1 MAITASGIGSG
12 LDVNSIISQLMTL
25 ERRPI
30 TLLDKQEASYKA
42 KLSAFGTIKSALAAL
57 QAAAKALAS
66 PAKFASFQATVADA
80 TVLNAAAGP
89 SAAAGSYSVQV
100 HTLAQNQK
108 LVAVG
113 QVSDTAV
120 MGTGGTTTLTFEF
133 GAIAGT
139 LDPATGK
146 YSGATFTPGTASA
159 QTVTIDA
166 ANNTLQGIRDAIN
179 AANIGVTASI
189 INDGSATP
197 YRLVLTS
204 NNSGVESSMRIAV
217 SADPDIAALLAHDP
231 AGSQALS
238 ERATASDASFSIDG
252 IAITKPSNTVADAIG
267 GVTLTLL
274 KPNSSTTFNVA
285 SDTAAIQEK
294 VDAFVKAY
302 NDLSKALRDAT
313 AADPTAGTSSA
324 LTGDSTVRSIQSQM
338 RQILT
343 GALAGT
349 TGALT
354 RLADVGIAF
363 QRDGTLAVDATKL
376 TEALADPTKRVGE
389 LFVKGTAVTGFAAQI
404 DIRIEAMLSTDGLVA
419 SRTDGIND
427 SIRDIGKRRER
438 IEARLVQIEA
448 RYRAQFTALDTMIA
462 SMNKTS
468 EFLQQQ
474 LANLPK
480 IQAQGGN

>member
-1 MAITASGIGSG
+1 
-12 LDVNSIISQLMTL
+12 MTVHVPL
-25 ERRPI
+25 VHP
-30 TLLDKQEASYKA
+30 LY
-42 KLSAFGTIKSALAAL
+42 
-57 QAAAKALAS
+57 AAKALAT
-66 PAKFASFQATVADA
+66 PAKFASFKATVADA
-80 TVLNAAAGP
+80 TVLGAAASP
-89 SAAAGSYSVQV
+89 TAAAGSYSVQV
-100 HTLAQNQK
+100 QTLAQNQK
-108 LVAVG
+108 LVATG
-113 QVSDTAV
+113 QASDTAV
-120 MGTGGTTTLTFEF
+120 IGTGTSTTLTIEF
-133 GAIAGT
+133 GTTAGT
-139 LDPATGK
+139 LDPVTGK
-146 YSGATFTPGTASA
+146 YSGATFTPGTAA
-159 QTVTIDA
+159 PQTVTIDA

-179 AANIGVTASI
+179 AANVGVTASI

-204 NNSGVESSMRIAV
+204 NNSGAQNSMRIAV
-217 SADPDIAALLAHDP
+217 SGNPDIASLLAHDP
-231 AGSQALS
+231 AGTQALS
-238 ERATASDASFSIDG
+238 ERATASDATFSVDG

-294 VDAFVKAY
+294 IDAFVKAY
-302 NDLSKALRDAT
+302 NDLSKALRDAS
-313 AADPTAGTSSA
+313 AAEPTAGTSSA

-349 TGALT
+349 TSGLT

-363 QRDGTLAVDATKL
+363 QRGGTLAVDAAKL

-389 LFVKGTAVTGFAAQI
+389 LFVKGNAVTGFAAQI
-404 DIRIEAMLSTDGLVA
+404 DIRIEAMLSTDGLVS
-419 SRTDGIND
+419 SRTDGLND
-427 SIRDIGKRRER
+427 SIRDIGKRRDR
-438 IEARLVQIEA
+438 IEARLVQIEE
-448 RYRAQFTALDTMIA
+448 RYRAQFAALDTMIA
-462 SMNKTS
+462 SMNRTS